1 MNEGGCTVRV
11 FKNKGTRARSFFD
24 LPEFPSAIHMVGG
37 GVDTGEWVKG
47 MVKRGFEL
55 HFRKRFRNHSV
66 WTYDPSRPENGGYI
80 LARKP
85 K

>member
-1 MNEGGCTVRV
+1 MRV
-11 FKNKGTRARSFFD
+11 FKNKGTRAKNFFD

-37 GVDTGEWVKG
+37 GRDTGEWVRG
-47 MVKRGFEL
+47 MVMRGFEI
-55 HFRKRFRNHSV
+55 HDRRHS
-66 WTYDPSRPENGGYI
+66 EGYI

>member
-11 FKNKGTRARSFFD
+11 FKNKGTRRTGFFD
-24 LPEFPSAIHMVGG
+24 LPEFPFALLRVGG
-37 GVDTGEWVKG
+37 GVDTGEWVRG
-47 MVKRGFEL
+47 MVMRGFEI
-55 HFRKRFRNHSV
+55 HDRRHS
-66 WTYDPSRPENGGYI
+66 EGYI